1 MFLDFGFIVGLVAFL
16 AVVGVVIWATMALT
30 RKR

>member
-1 MFLDFGFIVGLVAFL
+1 MYMDLGFVVGLVAFL